1 MGGKNDESAKKIN
14 ERKRLNKVRRQQFKA
29 CVVAGLCKLSCFNLS
44 RLLRFIRCPS
54 LCSQCT
60 QCVYYAAGEQMVT
73 EYFNQILTKLKSV
86 RAEWE
91 SKVNTRKEGLTC
103 LSSPLTLGLLHEQ
116 AELALLQLRP
126 QNDGAPHPHR
136 CIPPGTARND
146 AQGWKGFCSEGA
158 LAGCSPHPITPLPNS
173 TAADRPQDLIPLSRT
188 IIPSSRSRLAM
199 GDRGKRR
206 RRFPFP
212 EGVISERFFYYQVYR
227 SPIFLN

>member
-1 MGGKNDESAKKIN
+1 M
-14 ERKRLNKVRRQQFKA
+14 
-29 CVVAGLCKLSCFNLS
+29 VAGLCKLSCFNLS

-103 LSSPLTLGLLHEQ
+103 LSSPLNLGLLHEQ
-116 AELALLQLRP
+116 AELALLQLRR
-126 QNDGAPHPHR
+126 QNDGAPRPHR
-136 CIPPGTARND
+136 CIPPGTARRM
-146 AQGWKGFCSEGA
+146 GFCSEGA

-173 TAADRPQDLIPLSRT
+173 TAADRPQDLIPLSHT

-199 GDRGKRR
+199 GTGGSGGGASHFQR
-206 RRFPFP
+206 
-212 EGVISERFFYYQVYR
+212 E
-227 SPIFLN
+227 